1 MKKAELKKILKPL
14 IQECIKESLQDGDF
28 LNTIV
33 SEVLQVAGSKALL
46 GEGVRLSTPHPQTQP
61 QAAFTN
67 DLYTESAKKQK
78 QELDKMKQELME
90 SSKKQFGGVNVFE
103 GVEPLSRGGSATP
116 SAQPTHAISNYAPGD
131 AGVDISGLLS
141 QNANIWKKLANT

>member
-1 MKKAELKKILKPL
+1 MKKSELKKILKPL
-14 IQECIKESLQDGDF
+14 IQECIKESLKDSDF

-46 GEGVRLSTPHPQTQP
+46 GEGVRLSTPQPQAQP

-103 GVEPLSRGGSATP
+103 GVEPLSSKGSSSP
-116 SAQPTHAISNYAPGD
+116 STQTSHAINSYAPED
-131 AGVDISGLLS
+131 AGIDISGLFN
-141 QNANIWKKLANT
+141 QNARVWKKLANT

>member
-1 MKKAELKKILKPL
+1 MKKTELKKILMPL
-14 IQECIKESLQDGDF
+14 IKECIKESLQDADF

-46 GEGVRLSTPHPQTQP
+46 GESVQLPTPQSKP

-78 QELDKMKQELME
+78 KELSKMKQELME
-90 SSKKQFGGVNVFE
+90 SSRKQFGGVNVFE
-103 GVEPLSRGGSATP
+103 GVEALSKGGSTSP
-116 SAQPTHAISNYAPGD
+116 SVQASHAISSYAPDD
-131 AGVDISGLLS
+131 AGIDISGLFN
-141 QNANIWKKLANT
+141 QNADIWKKLANT

>member
-14 IQECIKESLQDGDF
+14 IQECIKESLQDKEF

-46 GEGVRLSTPHPQTQP
+46 GESIEPPKRRP
-61 QAAFTN
+61 QAVFTN
-67 DLYTESAKKQK
+67 DLYTESTKKQK
-78 QELDKMKQELME
+78 QELSKMKQELME

-103 GVEPLSRGGSATP
+103 GVEPLSRGGSTSP
-116 SAQPTHAISNYAPGD
+116 SAKPTEAISSYAPDD
-131 AGVDISGLLS
+131 AGIDISGLVN
-141 QNANIWKKLANT
+141 QNADIWKKLTNA